1 MVCVKVRERE
11 RRRALEVFVKALIGC
26 ILMEDIASVG
36 TGCEGIRADLAS
48 GPCAI
53 LRLKGKMEQKP
64 PILRS

>member
-48 GPCAI
+48 GVGVSQLHRAQ
-53 LRLKGKMEQKP
+53 RLSVIIFG
-64 PILRS
+64 